1 MYNAVFE
8 ALLDGKSQDEI
19 FSELI
24 NTRSYLKAV
33 TDEDRHHRRNYS
45 KDYKNSTY
53 LRGILESAPRC
64 GICGARLN
72 LKSASVDHKQRRQDG
87 GPDTVE
93 NTHLTHP
100 YCNSGYKE
108 SLHAAQLRASR
119 A

>member
-1 MYNAVFE
+1 MFE

-33 TDEDRHHRRNYS
+33 ADEDRHHRRNYS

-53 LRGILESAPRC
+53 LRGTLESAPGC